1 MNKFEIRK
9 RIEANNEDV
18 IDLRE
23 IKREVVRSYQPG
35 HPIYETLIREPDFMS
50 RTEWQAKVGIY
61 VRLILSL
68 RAR

>member
-1 MNKFEIRK
+1 MNKTEIRE
-9 RIEANNEDV
+9 RLEASNEAL

-23 IKREVVRSYQPG
+23 IKREVLRSYKPG